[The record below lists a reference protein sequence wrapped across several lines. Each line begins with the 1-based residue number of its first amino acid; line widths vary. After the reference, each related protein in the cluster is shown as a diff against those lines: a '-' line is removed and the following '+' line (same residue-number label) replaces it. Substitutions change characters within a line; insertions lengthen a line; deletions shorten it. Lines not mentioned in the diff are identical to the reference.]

1 MVAFSDLLSIARNVG
16 FFEFYLPFVLSFA
29 LFYGILQK
37 VDIFKS
43 RNINLV
49 ISLVLALY
57 VIGFTPVGTT
67 FAQFLTNFF
76 GDVALIL
83 VSTLGLLMIFFV
95 LVPLSGKEFKDLFK
109 PVYLLPIAVLLAL
122 GAFMASGG
130 LSIFPGIQ
138 LPGGGLG
145 LGLSDQDLVIIG
157 VLLLTVLVI
166 YWLTKESKE
175 EKQFK
180 VAKMQK
186 ELQG

>member
-95 LVPLSGKEFKDLFK
+95 LVPL
-109 PVYLLPIAVLLAL
+109 
-122 GAFMASGG
+122 
-130 LSIFPGIQ
+130 
-138 LPGGGLG
+138 
-145 LGLSDQDLVIIG
+145 
-157 VLLLTVLVI
+157 
-166 YWLTKESKE
+166 
-175 EKQFK
+175 
-180 VAKMQK
+180 
-186 ELQG
+186 